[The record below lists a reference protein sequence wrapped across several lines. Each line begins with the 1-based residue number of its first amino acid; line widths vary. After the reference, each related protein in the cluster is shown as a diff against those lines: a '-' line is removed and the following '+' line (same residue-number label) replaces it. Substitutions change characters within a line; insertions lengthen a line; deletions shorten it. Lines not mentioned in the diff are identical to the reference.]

1 MVDYNGLSFRLNS
14 TNNEYIIKIRI
25 LEFDNPQKLETQLKH
40 KLITGDINFFLQ
52 NSFDELIKDN
62 FFLSQF
68 SSIQEIYNYF
78 VKIISSQQ
86 ITIIKPSTTC
96 YYINFYDQEKQFN
109 FMLLLSKITE
119 NIKKIRELINQN
131 EEQKKQILR
140 LESEIKQISK
150 IPAINDEKNNY
161 NGQCLEYQSFLSKS
175 GISAQNGEIL
185 FKEKNILKENNNN
198 ISFFRI
204 PNNFE
209 KETTISDEKEEC
221 ENFTAFINL
230 NGHSIIVWTI
240 KGKGIFNLKDLYKE
254 ELIIQQHAHSNNIN
268 CIQYFHDHNKIIDC
282 VISLSKLDND
292 TLKIWSIDYA
302 NNDEIKLIKTF
313 KKQFFNKEIEIFCI
327 FNYSDYNPQNSFLFI
342 YGKTISKKKINQYA
356 NNGGKNKEIVC
367 YKLDEDL
374 NIINWEKDD
383 EEEEPIYYKIINNFY
398 KLNYLDIYYD
408 FEKKDINLINCN
420 ENNTEIINRLF
431 DNYKGNIFKH
441 SNWNYYKCAFI
452 KEIDGILKLF
462 QASSNGIVI
471 WDINNKRVEVVKD
484 FVNCCPFDLISW
496 NDKYLFVSGYKEIII
511 LEVSDEKI
519 EIKACK
525 NKVTGFSKIRKII
538 TPEGSEIVVTLDNHK
553 LKYWSF

>member
-1 MVDYNGLSFRLNS
+1 MMNTYL
-14 TNNEYIIKIRI
+14 
-25 LEFDNPQKLETQLKH
+25 
-40 KLITGDINFFLQ
+40 
-52 NSFDELIKDN
+52 
-62 FFLSQF
+62 
-68 SSIQEIYNYF
+68 
-78 VKIISSQQ
+78 
-86 ITIIKPSTTC
+86 
-96 YYINFYDQEKQFN
+96 
-109 FMLLLSKITE
+109 
-119 NIKKIRELINQN
+119 
-131 EEQKKQILR
+131 
-140 LESEIKQISK
+140 
-150 IPAINDEKNNY
+150 
-161 NGQCLEYQSFLSKS
+161 
-175 GISAQNGEIL
+175 
-185 FKEKNILKENNNN
+185 KNILKENNNN

-374 NIINWEKDD
+374 NIIIMKN
-383 EEEEPIYYKIINNFY
+383 IYFY
-398 KLNYLDIYYD
+398 LL
-408 FEKKDINLINCN
+408 
-420 ENNTEIINRLF
+420 
-431 DNYKGNIFKH
+431 
-441 SNWNYYKCAFI
+441 
-452 KEIDGILKLF
+452 
-462 QASSNGIVI
+462 
-471 WDINNKRVEVVKD
+471 
-484 FVNCCPFDLISW
+484 
-496 NDKYLFVSGYKEIII
+496 II
-511 LEVSDEKI
+511 L
-519 EIKACK
+519 
-525 NKVTGFSKIRKII
+525 N
-538 TPEGSEIVVTLDNHK
+538 
-553 LKYWSF
+553 